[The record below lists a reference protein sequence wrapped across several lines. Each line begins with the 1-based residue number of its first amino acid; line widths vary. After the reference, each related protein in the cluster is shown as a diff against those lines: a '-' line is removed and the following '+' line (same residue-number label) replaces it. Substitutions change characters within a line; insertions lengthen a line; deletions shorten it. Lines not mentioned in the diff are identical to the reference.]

1 MRKTL
6 LTCFA
11 FAMALL
17 QAKAQNLTADNVVVL
32 KLTSLSGYGRV
43 ATVSLE
49 EYAASGGAVVS
60 STNISN
66 TGSGN
71 DFYLPY
77 GSASNQAT
85 AYLNLST
92 DNQLLTLYGYNTLPS
107 TTPATTELFA
117 AGALNRTFVAINASR
132 TATKITTDAHS
143 GTNVNRSALAYALS
157 GGTYGVY
164 LAGHGS
170 GIKYSVY
177 NPTSGTLTSPT
188 VINSLNTIDVKI
200 YEGKLYATSQV
211 TSGVSSFD
219 TEMPTAAATIA
230 STFTVN
236 NAHDFVIFHLGANK
250 IMYVAVAANTATAAD
265 GIFKYYSTDN
275 GASWTAAGKIDGNT
289 TTATDNGFRSLS
301 GRLEAGKVTLYGVT
315 SNNTTNSLLKIV
327 DNTVYNA
334 AISNANATVTILATS
349 PTGSGFRGVA
359 FTPGSTVTL
368 PVTLSKN
375 LSGKAIG
382 NSVSLNWATASET
395 NSKEFQLLHATNGKD
410 FTTIGIRPTTSP
422 TGANY
427 NFTHFN
433 AVAGANYYQLKQVDN
448 NGNAETF
455 DPIVVDVKLLNTTLT
470 VNSNASGVIAQI
482 KALNAVKNVSF
493 SVVDM
498 NGKVMAKTTANV
510 NIGNN
515 EIQIPIN
522 LNTGIFILKV
532 SGDNISENKKF
543 VRN

>member
-1 MRKTL
+1 M
-6 LTCFA
+6 
-11 FAMALL
+11 
-17 QAKAQNLTADNVVVL
+17 
-32 KLTSLSGYGRV
+32 
-43 ATVSLE
+43 
-49 EYAASGGAVVS
+49 
-60 STNISN
+60 
-66 TGSGN
+66 
-71 DFYLPY
+71 
-77 GSASNQAT
+77 
-85 AYLNLST
+85 
-92 DNQLLTLYGYNTLPS
+92 
-107 TTPATTELFA
+107 
-117 AGALNRTFVAINASR
+117 
-132 TATKITTDAHS
+132 
-143 GTNVNRSALAYALS
+143 
-157 GGTYGVY
+157 
-164 LAGHGS
+164 
-170 GIKYSVY
+170 
-177 NPTSGTLTSPT
+177 
-188 VINSLNTIDVKI
+188 
-200 YEGKLYATSQV
+200 
-211 TSGVSSFD
+211 
-219 TEMPTAAATIA
+219 
-230 STFTVN
+230 
-236 NAHDFVIFHLGANK
+236 
-250 IMYVAVAANTATAAD
+250 
-265 GIFKYYSTDN
+265 
-275 GASWTAAGKIDGNT
+275 
-289 TTATDNGFRSLS
+289 
-301 GRLEAGKVTLYGVT
+301 
-315 SNNTTNSLLKIV
+315 

-455 DPIVVDVKLLNTTLT
+455 DPVVVDVKLLNTRLT